1 MTPTAVPRIVA
12 AAPAPV
18 AMLQVSGLQVAY
30 GDVQALWGVD
40 FEVPAGRIVA
50 LLGANGAGKTTTL
63 RAISGLLRPR
73 AGRLRFDGQDLA
85 RLAPH
90 AIVALGLGHIP
101 EGRRLWPGMTVR
113 ENLELG
119 AFPARARPH
128 RQAGLEWVL
137 RLFPRLAERQRQLA
151 GTLSG
156 GEQQMLAIGRAL
168 MARPRLLMLDEPS
181 LGLAPLVVA
190 ELFAI
195 VREDWPNSVGIA
207 PGPGSEHFRFDALVD
222 YVAFEY
228 LPRTAANVALTDI
241 RAQHP
246 AAKAP

>member
-1 MTPTAVPRIVA
+1 
-12 AAPAPV
+12 
-18 AMLQVSGLQVAY
+18 MLQVSGLQVAY
-30 GDVQALWGVD
+30 GDVQALWGID
-40 FEVPAGRIVA
+40 FDVPAGRIVA

-63 RAISGLLRPR
+63 RAISGLIRPR
-73 AGRLRFDGQDLA
+73 AGRVRFDGRDLGA
-85 RLAPH
+85 LAPH

-128 RQAGLEWVL
+128 MRASLEWVL
-137 RLFPRLAERQRQLA
+137 RLFPRLAEREGQLA

-181 LGLAPLVVA
+181 LGLAPLVVT
-190 ELFAI
+190 ELFRIIQTVNGEGVTVLLVEQNVHQAL
-195 VREDWPNSVGIA
+195 GIA
-207 PGPGSEHFRFDALVD
+207 DQGFVLETGRVVTAGAARALLD
-222 YVAFEY
+222 DPYIKEAY
-228 LPRTAANVALTDI
+228 LGL
-241 RAQHP
+241 
-246 AAKAP
+246 